1 MQRGAILTLQE
12 QSMRHRFWPIIPHRA
27 FKRQYS
33 SCIIHWP
40 ARHRHPPF
48 RQSFC
53 HLYPGLTA
61 GAPLLP
67 SLSENKSSP
76 VHIPWRQYSPV
87 RPCHILYNFSC
98 LLYVRLCSQSHLHH
112 RVEPHGQL
120 PQRTSRR
127 QRHIYVLPDSIC
139 FMLPIHIK
147 WTGNRNLRTL
157 EYPFTTKSLLFI
169 IYLLLAHRHG
179 HL

>member
-1 MQRGAILTLQE
+1 MGRFLFSTPEIPLRCTCFLSVCVLYLLYIPFIIHALMQRGTALTLHEQSTRHRILTYNPDRTFIHLV
-12 QSMRHRFWPIIPHRA
+12 SFIGLPDIAIP
-27 FKRQYS
+27 F
-33 SCIIHWP
+33 P
-40 ARHRHPPF
+40 AVHLPPLS
-48 RQSFC
+48 R
-53 HLYPGLTA
+53 LTA
-61 GAPLLP
+61 KTPLLP

-76 VHIPWRQYSPV
+76 VHISRRQYSPV

-112 RVEPHGQL
+112 RIEPHGQL

-147 WTGNRNLRTL
+147 
-157 EYPFTTKSLLFI
+157 
-169 IYLLLAHRHG
+169 
-179 HL
+179 